1 MAVRPGTAGERVR
14 RVTSDAEPRYDGEML
29 LRPLRRAP
37 MMLGGVGFQVGL
49 DEARRK
55 QLEAQRRAAVRPATS
70 APGPDVVEQLKDLKA
85 LLDDGVLSPEEFQMA
100 KRKVLGD

>member
-1 MAVRPGTAGERVR
+1 
-14 RVTSDAEPRYDGEML
+14 ML

-55 QLEAQRRAAVRPATS
+55 QIAAERQAVRAAPVPAS
-70 APGPDVVEQLKDLKA
+70 DIVEQLRELKA
-85 LLDDGVLSPEEFQMA
+85 LHDDGVLSAAEFQIA
-100 KRKVLGD
+100 KRRVLGD

>member
-1 MAVRPGTAGERVR
+1 
-14 RVTSDAEPRYDGEML
+14 ML

-37 MMLGGVGFQVGL
+37 MMLGGVGFQAGL

-55 QLEAQRRAAVRPATS
+55 HQLEAQRRAVAQAAS
-70 APGPDVVEQLKDLKA
+70 APRPDVVEQLKHLKA
-85 LLDDGVLSPEEFQMA
+85 LLDDGALSPEEFQVA